1 MSTQC
6 ANHAIL
12 VDTHRYSS
20 ILINTHRY
28 SYLPAH
34 HLLINTHRYSYLPAH
49 HLPRFINL
57 TNSAFLSQLQR
68 LTPRALSHLTP
79 RALHHTSCPAALRL
93 LLEALPRPAR
103 LLPRAHQRDCTA
115 VDFHLVTVIVEH
127 PEHALREHLGLWL
140 YVVVGVGFGVVGLG

>member
-68 LTPRALSHLTP
+68 LTSNDAVKDGVGPHLATSP
-79 RALHHTSCPAALRL
+79 LGRCTTHLAQQLFVYSSKLFLGPHVFFREHTSVIALHWTFITSPSSY
-93 LLEALPRPAR
+93 
-103 LLPRAHQRDCTA
+103 CT
-115 VDFHLVTVIVEH
+115 LNM
-127 PEHALREHLGLWL
+127 P
-140 YVVVGVGFGVVGLG
+140 FGST